1 MSCADNLAR
10 HFQQHLA
17 NDMEATINQSL
28 LALLGQCKDLP
39 TPPAVATKIIELS
52 NEQNTDLDTLA
63 DIVAMDPALSAK
75 ILSIANSSMY
85 MRRIEAD
92 SIGQAVGMFGWSGT
106 LNIALGFAVVGS
118 IRGALTSG
126 LDYDRFWLRSLA
138 AATSARALG
147 QMASV
152 KNSELL
158 FLPGLLQDI
167 GMLAL
172 DNAVKDIYHGLG
184 ERQQDHVYIQRLEQ
198 EKVNT
203 DHAQV
208 GEWLL
213 NNWNVPAEVTELVG
227 LSHVSN
233 FNVDDKELLTHQK
246 CIYLSGYISD
256 CLMIDEDRKAFEAVA
271 FLMQKELNVSVS
283 DFISLLGH
291 VARQFQEMAA
301 LFDLEVKNAEQ
312 LESITELASLV
323 MLSE

>member
-1 MSCADNLAR
+1 MDRNI
-10 HFQQHLA
+10 
-17 NDMEATINQSL
+17 DEPL
-28 LALLGQCKDLP
+28 LALLKQCKDLP
-39 TPPAVATKIIELS
+39 TPPAVASKIIELS
-52 NEQNTDLDTLA
+52 NKQNTDLDTLA

-92 SIGQAVGMFGWSGT
+92 SIEQAVGMFGWSGT

-126 LDYDRFWLRSLA
+126 LDYDYFWLRSLA

-152 KNSELL
+152 DNVELL
-158 FLPGLLQDI
+158 FLPSLLQDI

-172 DNAVKDIYHGLG
+172 DNAVKDIYHKL
-184 ERQQDHVYIQRLEQ
+184 ENSQQDHAHIQRLEQ
-198 EKVNT
+198 KKVNT
-203 DHAQV
+203 NHAAV

-213 NNWNVPAEVTELVG
+213 NNWCVPKEVTELVG

-233 FNVDDKELLTHQK
+233 FKADDKNFLIHQK
-246 CIYLSGYISD
+246 CVYLSGYLSD
-256 CLMIDEDRKAFEAVA
+256 CLMMDEDRKMFEAVA
-271 FLMQKELNVSVS
+271 FLMEKEMNVCMS

-291 VARQFQEMAA
+291 IAGQFQEMAS
-301 LFDLEVKNAEQ
+301 LFDLQIKNTTQ
-312 LESITELASLV
+312 IQSVTELASLV
-323 MLSE
+323 LLSDY

>member
-1 MSCADNLAR
+1 
-10 HFQQHLA
+10 
-17 NDMEATINQSL
+17 METPINEPL

-52 NEQNTDLDTLA
+52 NKQNTDLDTLA
-63 DIVAMDPALSAK
+63 DIVALDPALSAK

-152 KNSELL
+152 KNAELL

-184 ERQQDHVYIQRLEQ
+184 ELQQDHMYIQHLEQ
-198 EKVNT
+198 KKVNA
-203 DHAQV
+203 DHARI

-213 NNWNVPAEVTELVG
+213 NNWNVPLEVTELVG
-227 LSHVSN
+227 LSHISN
-233 FNVDDKELLTHQK
+233 FNADDKEFLTLQK

-256 CLMIDEDRKAFEAVA
+256 CLIIDEDRKTLEAVA
-271 FLMQKELNVSVS
+271 FLMQKEMNVSAS

-291 VARQFQEMAA
+291 VASQFQEMAA
-301 LFDLEVKNAEQ
+301 LFDLKVSNTKQ
-312 LESITELASLV
+312 IQSIAELASLV
-323 MLSE
+323 LLSES